1 MIWNF
6 VHSYNSSMIRS
17 NYNPLSKPNN
27 TTRKK
32 VSFDQMVRVIL
43 IPHLN
48 TSVWIY
54 GTMKMI
60 FYGFEDNLIHFEIF
74 LKML

>member
-48 TSVWIY
+48 EYKYFGLDLWY
-54 GTMKMI
+54 N
-60 FYGFEDNLIHFEIF
+60 ENDF
-74 LKML
+74 LRFRRQSYSF

>member
-1 MIWNF
+1 MIWKF
-6 VHSYNSSMIRS
+6 VHSN
-17 NYNPLSKPNN
+17 NYPMTIWNYPPLFKPNE

-48 TSVWIY
+48 DYKYLGLDLWY
-54 GTMKMI
+54 N
-60 FYGFEDNLIHFEIF
+60 ENDF
-74 LKML
+74 LRFRRQSYSF